1 MNIAPL
7 DSLIDLEIYFQR
19 KYKTTN
25 NETIDYTNVKI
36 GRDPKTCTNR
46 SKLAIN
52 YLKYYGEKSDSD
64 LT

>member
-46 SKLAIN
+46 LQKWGLITLN
-52 YLKYYGEKSDSD
+52 ITEKN
-64 LT
+64 LIQT